1 MDDLI
6 FLQHLQSDQINEVA
20 EALKNARSEMES
32 ARKNTRGNGYNYATL
47 DQIINLSKIPLAK
60 NDLEITQTTMPY
72 GESVML
78 VTQVTHTKTGQF
90 KRGFL
95 PIKVPKPIVNKSGF
109 EVVNEPQRFG
119 SGMTYAR
126 RYALAAILS
135 LPQEDNDG
143 LPMAW
148 EEQQKIEQEV
158 RMQEVNKQREEL
170 EREKQQQAQQH
181 EFNRWVERAKDTMAN
196 CTSLDELA
204 NKMDAIAV
212 ACKRAGFTDLTAFNE
227 IYNQNEQRLKG
238 V

>member
-6 FLQHLQSDQINEVA
+6 FLQHLQSNQINEVA
-20 EALKNARSEMES
+20 EALKNARAEMEA

-72 GESVML
+72 GDSVML

-95 PIKVPKPIVNKSGF
+95 PIRVPKPILNKSGF
-109 EVVNEPQRFG
+109 EVVNDPQRFG

-148 EEQQKIEQEV
+148 EEQQKIEQEA
-158 RMQEVNKQREEL
+158 RLQEVNKQREEM
-170 EREKQQQAQQH
+170 EREKQQQAKAQ
-181 EFNRWVERAKDTMAN
+181 EFNRWLDKASKALGACANLDDLAK
-196 CTSLDELA
+196 
-204 NKMDAIAV
+204 KMNTITA
-212 ACKRAGFTDLTAFNE
+212 ACEKAGFNDLTELNQ
-227 IYNQNEQRLKG
+227 IYINNEQRLQG
-238 V
+238 A